1 MAASVPVSVR
11 PATPA
16 DVPAILSLIR
26 ELAEY
31 EKSLDKVVAT
41 TQNLHE
47 DLFPAAGRPV
57 CEAVMGEVNGVVEG
71 FALFF
76 HNYSTWVG
84 RRGIYLEDLY
94 VRPPSR
100 GCGLGKA
107 LFQRVAAIAVERGC
121 HRMDWMVL
129 DWNTTACDFY
139 RRMGA
144 YAMTDWTMWRL
155 EEGALKRAME
165 R

>member
-1 MAASVPVSVR
+1 MASASSILVR
-11 PATPA
+11 SATPD
-16 DVPAILSLIR
+16 DVPAILALIR

-41 TQNLHE
+41 TENLRE
-47 DLFPAAGRPV
+47 DLFPEAGRPV
-57 CEAVMGEVNGVVEG
+57 CEALMGEVDGVVEG

-84 RRGIYLEDLY
+84 RKGIYLEDLY
-94 VRPPSR
+94 VRPHRR

-107 LFQRVAAIAVERGC
+107 LFRRVVEVANVRGC

-129 DWNTTACDFY
+129 DWNTTAQEFY
-139 RRMGA
+139 KRMGA
-144 YAMTDWTMWRL
+144 YAMSEWTMWRL
-155 EEGALKRAME
+155 EAGALQSAMM

>member
-1 MAASVPVSVR
+1 MADVSISIR
-11 PATPA
+11 PATPG

-47 DLFPAAGRPV
+47 DLFPTVGRPV

-84 RRGIYLEDLY
+84 RKGIYLEDLY
-94 VRPPSR
+94 VRPHAR
-100 GCGLGKA
+100 GVGLGKA
-107 LFQRVAAIAVERGC
+107 LFQRVVNIAVERGC

-129 DWNTTACDFY
+129 DWNTPAHDFY

-144 YAMTDWTMWRL
+144 YAMDKWTMWRL
-155 EEGALKRAME
+155 EEGALKKAME

>member
-1 MAASVPVSVR
+1 MADVSISIR

-47 DLFPAAGRPV
+47 DLFPTSGRPV

-84 RRGIYLEDLY
+84 RKGIYLEDLY
-94 VRPPSR
+94 VRPHAR
-100 GCGLGKA
+100 GVGLGKA
-107 LFQRVAAIAVERGC
+107 LFQRVVNIAVERGC

-129 DWNTTACDFY
+129 DWNTPAHDFY
-139 RRMGA
+139 KRMGA
-144 YAMTDWTMWRL
+144 YAMAEWTMWRL
-155 EEGALKRAME
+155 EEGALKKAIE